1 MKKRLLLSLLLA
13 LTLALAACGANDV
26 EDGALKIIG
35 KTENEATQ
43 IVDGT
48 IQDDAL
54 IVDETTWG
62 DREAK
67 GVYTITDT
75 FRPFQTMSEGLLFGL
90 QAMEESAFESLP
102 TAALAAREPSYEMEL
117 NDIYV
122 TQYDASFTN
131 DESIDEITQQLSDA
145 YPDAS
150 RLTVNDEFGQTLE
163 LFETD
168 HFLIV
173 FSENKVTYIP
183 SIGMFEPMKK

>member
-1 MKKRLLLSLLLA
+1 MKKRLLLSLLLV

-102 TAALAAREPSYEMEL
+102 IAGLAAREPSYEMEL
-117 NDIYV
+117 DDIYV

>member
-1 MKKRLLLSLLLA
+1 MKKRLLLSLLLV

-102 TAALAAREPSYEMEL
+102 TAGLAAREPSYEMEL
-117 NDIYV
+117 DDIYV

-150 RLTVNDEFGQTLE
+150 RLTVNDAFGQTLE